1 MLLKASEEDKKVHHA
16 ILKGLGK
23 VLGIVALG
31 ATGLGALGAGVGLA
45 LGAFG
50 ISMGIPVVGSA
61 LVTAG
66 SSGWGIYKL
75 FKSFSKLT
83 DLPPKNQ
90 INGPEN
96 AHEPPKQININKS
109 IDITQNIE
117 INMDNG
123 VKTDKKQET
132 IHKAKEKE
140 EQNQKKE
147 ENEDEFYEVF
157 ENNDEINEN
166 LNIDNIIKER
176 KEKNKKLENKIN
188 NTESA
193 IDAIHTKFG
202 NGESLFNEM
211 ISEGYLR
218 VHSAD
223 KPNMKSNETNI
234 GKDGT
239 K

>member
-1 MLLKASEEDKKVHHA
+1 
-16 ILKGLGK
+16 
-23 VLGIVALG
+23 
-31 ATGLGALGAGVGLA
+31 
-45 LGAFG
+45 
-50 ISMGIPVVGSA
+50 MGIPVVGSA

-66 SSGWGIYKL
+66 SWLATAIPALGAFGVALPIALGAIAGIGAAVLAGWGIYKL

-176 KEKNKKLENKIN
+176 EEKNKKLENKIN